1 MGIELLLSHVFSD
14 MLLDVI
20 LSTRM
25 AVDGV
30 VSSSVFWWIWCCVG
44 GGMEMD
50 ALWINTATARWCQKW
65 AAPCEGGGLWFLLCE
80 SEIQNKEIGAILW
93 AQGFIEEHS
102 CGCGG
107 SRSEIGGT
115 LIEMGEVYSLIWGVF
130 YQLLAY
136 VTPPQG
142 RGLWTRKEME
152 FSKQNTSP
160 AWEKRDL
167 T

>member
-1 MGIELLLSHVFSD
+1 MGMALLLSHVSSD

-30 VSSSVFWWIWCCVG
+30 VSSSVFWWIWYCVG
-44 GGMEMD
+44 GGMEKD
-50 ALWINTATARWCQKW
+50 ALWSNTATARCQNGLHR
-65 AAPCEGGGLWFLLCE
+65 EGVGLWFLLCE

-102 CGCGG
+102 CGFRG

-115 LIEMGEVYSLIWGVF
+115 LIEMGEVYSLIWGCV
-130 YQLLAY
+130 LPAL
-136 VTPPQG
+136 
-142 RGLWTRKEME
+142 GLCDTTARKGFMDEE
-152 FSKQNTSP
+152 RSGIQ
-160 AWEKRDL
+160 
-167 T
+167 